1 MQATFGWRLPWWYR
15 LQVMGTVGVMAVAGV
30 VLLATGAAPAWVAVG
45 WVAVL
50 GWNGYWFLLRIVY
63 QLEVAGGVLGW
74 RAPLRAGQVPIGEVV
89 AIRPS
94 RVAMLGHVV
103 TTRRGTIWVTFA
115 TPGFAEFAAA
125 LQAAQPMLSVRV
137 GRLAQVQY
145 PRRWLAGAG
154 FYRDG
159 G

>member
-1 MQATFGWRLPWWYR
+1 
-15 LQVMGTVGVMAVAGV
+15 
-30 VLLATGAAPAWVAVG
+30 
-45 WVAVL
+45 
-50 GWNGYWFLLRIVY
+50 
-63 QLEVAGGVLGW
+63 
-74 RAPLRAGQVPIGEVV
+74 
-89 AIRPS
+89 
-94 RVAMLGHVV
+94 V

-137 GRLAQVQY
+137 GRLAQVQH

>member
-1 MQATFGWRLPWWYR
+1 MQATFGWRLPWLYR
-15 LQVMGTVGVMAVAGV
+15 LQVMGTVGVLAVVGV
-30 VLLATGAAPAWVAVG
+30 VMPAAGAAPAWFAVL
-45 WVAVL
+45 WVAAL
-50 GWNGYWFLLRIVY
+50 CWNGYWFLLRIVH
-63 QLEVAGGVLGW
+63 QLEVAAGVLRW
-74 RAPLRAGQVPIGEVV
+74 RAPLRAGQIPIGEVV
-89 AIRPS
+89 AIQPS
-94 RVAMLGHVV
+94 RVAMMGHVV

-125 LQAAQPMLSVRV
+125 LQAAQPVMSVRV
-137 GRLAQVQY
+137 GRLARVNY